1 MELNLG
7 GKVVIVTGGSRGI
20 GKAVAKAFAREGAR
34 VSIGARSEENLRK
47 AAEEIR
53 REGGEVLTVSVDL
66 TTREGVDELVKT
78 TVKEF
83 GRIDVL
89 VNNAGAAPGDT
100 LETMDEER
108 FIEGG
113 IKLKLLG
120 YMRMMKAVIPYMR
133 RQGGGRINNIIGNDG
148 NRYPYW
154 EFGATVVNA
163 ACIAMVKALAQQYG
177 RENILIN
184 AVNPG
189 PVETERWSWL
199 VERFAQDW
207 GVDFQTANNYAI
219 KSIPLERLCKPE
231 EVANLV
237 LFLASDKASFING
250 AVINIDGSQMK
261 AVMIAPFILEGRA
274 KP

>member
-1 MELNLG
+1 MDLG
-7 GKVVIVTGGSRGI
+7 LRNKVVIITGGSRGI
-20 GKAVAKAFAREGAR
+20 GKAVAKAFAAEGAK
-34 VSIGARSEENLRK
+34 VVIGARNEETLRK
-47 AAEEIR
+47 TAEEI
-53 REGGEVLTVSVDL
+53 GGEVLPVSVDL
-66 TTREGVDELVKT
+66 TTWEGVNKMINT
-78 TVKEF
+78 TIEKF

-113 IKLKLLG
+113 LKLKLLG
-120 YMRMMKAVIPYMR
+120 YMRCINAVIPHMR
-133 RQGGGRINNIIGNDG
+133 KQGGGRIINIIGNDG

-154 EFGATVVNA
+154 EFGATLVNA

-189 PVETERWSWL
+189 PVKTERWDWL
-199 VERFAQDW
+199 VQRFAEDW
-207 GVDFQTANNYAI
+207 GTDFESANYYAI
-219 KSIPLERLCKPE
+219 KSIPLERLCTPE
-231 EVANLV
+231 EVAYLV
-237 LFLASDKASFING
+237 LFLASEKASFING

-261 AVMIAPFILEGRA
+261 PLMVAPFILE
-274 KP
+274 KKKKE

>member
-1 MELNLG
+1 MELGLS
-7 GKVVIVTGGSRGI
+7 GKVVIITGGSRGI
-20 GKAVAKAFAREGAR
+20 GKAIAKAFAVEGSK
-34 VSIGARSEENLRK
+34 VVIGARNEENLRK
-47 AAEEIR
+47 AAEAI
-53 REGGEVLTVSVDL
+53 GGDVLPVSVDL
-66 TTREGVDELVKT
+66 TSWEGVNKLVNT
-78 TVKEF
+78 TLEKF

-113 IKLKLLG
+113 LKLKLLG
-120 YMRMMKAVIPYMR
+120 YMRCTKAVIPQMR
-133 RQGGGRINNIIGNDG
+133 KQGGGRIINVIGNDG

-154 EFGATVVNA
+154 EFGATLINA

-189 PVETERWSWL
+189 PVKTERWDWL
-199 VERFAQDW
+199 VQRFAEDW
-207 GVDFQTANNYAI
+207 GTDFESANFYAI
-219 KSIPLERLCKPE
+219 KSIPLERLCTPE

-250 AVINIDGSQMK
+250 AVINIDGSQVK
-261 AVMIAPFILEGRA
+261 PLMIAPFILRE
-274 KP
+274 KLKK

>member
-1 MELNLG
+1 MELGLR

-20 GKAVAKAFAREGAR
+20 GRAVAKAFASEGAK
-34 VSIGARSEENLRK
+34 VAIGARNEEALRK
-47 AAEEIR
+47 AAEEI
-53 REGGEVLTVSVDL
+53 GGEVLPVSADL
-66 TTREGVDELVKT
+66 TTWEGVNRLVDT
-78 TVKEF
+78 TVERF
-83 GRIDVL
+83 GRVDVL

-113 IKLKLLG
+113 LKLKLLG
-120 YMRMMKAVIPYMR
+120 YMRCTKAVIPHMR
-133 RQGGGRINNIIGNDG
+133 RQGGGRIINIIGNDG

-154 EFGATVVNA
+154 EFGATLVNA

-189 PVETERWSWL
+189 PVKTERWDWL
-199 VERFAQDW
+199 VQRFAGDW
-207 GVDFQTANNYAI
+207 GIDFESANFYAV
-219 KSIPLERLCKPE
+219 KSIPLERLCTPE

-237 LFLASDKASFING
+237 LFLASDKASFVNG

-261 AVMIAPFILEGRA
+261 PLMVAPFILGDRMG
-274 KP
+274 KRR